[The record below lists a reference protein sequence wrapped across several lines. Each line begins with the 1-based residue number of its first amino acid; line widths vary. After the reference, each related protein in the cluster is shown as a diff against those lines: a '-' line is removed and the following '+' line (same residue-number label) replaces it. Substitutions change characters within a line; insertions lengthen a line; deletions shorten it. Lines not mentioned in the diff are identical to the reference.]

1 MHWVVKEME
10 LSAPAGVP
18 HLRVVYRS
26 YGGENS
32 KQRPSYY
39 SKLLA
44 LSSLIRAVD
53 ALDSEPELV
62 FVNDGPIAAPLL
74 ALMEARGEVL
84 PVPGGSNRR
93 SYRAMI
99 GLEAFRGGA
108 ENDVVWFAEDDYLYR
123 LDAMRHL
130 VAGATVLPQAD
141 YFALSGSE
149 SLDTATS
156 RRRPAPRPE
165 SGADGD
171 PHAMMIEGVTWFRA
185 LSATST
191 FGVRLQVLREDARL
205 LRMCPFTGGAWD
217 TTTCLVF
224 QGYQPFSAAQLRT
237 ELLPGAALPLGQW
250 PRSVVRG
257 LIRGGINLRA
267 LRRPSRRRVLLG
279 SDPEFISHMEAPEL
293 DPRTPPSLRTAA
305 VDWERVATD
314 TAAWTVAQ
322 GIPIAPLTSGEGVAG
337 R

>member
-1 MHWVVKEME
+1 MTV
-10 LSAPAGVP
+10 SAGSGAPR
-18 HLRVVYRS
+18 LRVVYRS

-53 ALDSEPELV
+53 ALAPAPELV

-74 ALMEARGEVL
+74 ALMEARGEVV
-84 PVPGGSNRR
+84 PVRGGSNRR
-93 SYRAMI
+93 SYRATI
-99 GLEAFRGGA
+99 DLEVVRGGA
-108 ENDVVWFAEDDYLYR
+108 ANDVVWFAEDDYLYVPGA
-123 LDAMRHL
+123 LRHL
-130 VAGATVLPQAD
+130 AAGATTLPQAD
-141 YFALSGSE
+141 YFTLCGSE

-156 RRRPAPRPE
+156 RRLPAPRPE

-171 PHAMMIEGVTWFRA
+171 PHATTVKGVTWFRA
-185 LSATST
+185 MGTAST

-217 TTTCLVF
+217 TTTCLVL
-224 QGYQPFSAAQLRT
+224 QGYQPFSAAQLRA
-237 ELLPGAALPLGQW
+237 ELLPYFALPMGSW

-257 LIRGGINLRA
+257 LIRAGINLRA

-279 SDPEFISHMEAPEL
+279 SDPELISHMEIPEL
-293 DPRTPPSLRTAA
+293 DPRTPPSARTAA
-305 VDWERVATD
+305 VDWGRVAAD
-314 TAAWTVAQ
+314 TGAWAVEQ
-322 GIPIAPLTSGEGVAG
+322 GIPVALMTSGKDCGAASD
-337 R
+337 